1 MTVVMTKRLFA
12 GVLLSSLV
20 LCAHAQ
26 GTGPLAIE
34 DRSTARSMA
43 SAATDQGSAPASAAS
58 EDALIML
65 MQQQQQFEEQVQML
79 QGQIEELRHELQVMK
94 DAERE
99 RYLDLD
105 TRINT
110 LAEQGVAEQSESG
123 DAAGP
128 ADPEADKQAYNAAKD
143 HLVGRDFDAAATAFE
158 GYLKDF
164 PNGQYRAHA
173 HFWLGQVYSNQK
185 TPQNDKAMEQFQ
197 AVVDNY
203 PDHSKA
209 PSSLYTL
216 AVMQARSGKV
226 SEAKINLHKLI
237 KQYPDS
243 TKVSQAKTLLDQ
255 LNS

>member
-1 MTVVMTKRLFA
+1 MAAVMTKRLFA

-34 DRSTARSMA
+34 DRSAARSM
-43 SAATDQGSAPASAAS
+43 SQAAGEQPRSAPAMN
-58 EDALIML
+58 EDGLIML
-65 MQQQQQFEEQVQML
+65 MQQQQQFEEQIQML

-123 DAAGP
+123 EGAAP

-143 HLVGRDFDAAATAFE
+143 HLVARDFDAAADAFE
-158 GYLKDF
+158 AYLKDF
-164 PNGQYRAHA
+164 PNGQYRGHA
-173 HFWLGQVYSNQK
+173 HFWLGQVYSNQQ

-197 AVVDNY
+197 AVVDDY

-216 AVMQARSGKV
+216 AVMQARNEQV

-243 TKVSQAKTLLDQ
+243 NKVSQAKSLLEQ
-255 LNS
+255 LND

>member
-1 MTVVMTKRLFA
+1 MTVVMTKRLLA

-34 DRSTARSMA
+34 DRSAARSMSGAA
-43 SAATDQGSAPASAAS
+43 SDQGASPASAMN

-110 LAEQGVAEQSESG
+110 LAEQGVSEQSENT

-143 HLVGRDFDAAATAFE
+143 HLVARDFDAAAEAFE

-164 PNGQYRAHA
+164 PNGQYRGHA

-197 AVVDNY
+197 AVVENY

-216 AVMQARSGKV
+216 AVMQAREGKV

-243 TKVSQAKTLLDQ
+243 SKASQAKTLLDQ